1 MTALWKGRLRLG
13 LLEIPISLHPGEEP
27 EPVDFMLL
35 DRRDLAPI
43 GHRRINKNTGEEVP
57 AEYVVRGLE
66 IEPGRLVTITEE
78 EIEHLAAAR
87 THTVDVVSFVTP
99 AEISPAFYER
109 PYYLEPDA
117 GGEKGYALLREALAR
132 TGKTGIARV
141 FLRTRQHLAAILP
154 QDKLLLLNL
163 LRYAWRLRIP
173 ADLRLP
179 DRDLDALGIT
189 PLEVALTEQLV
200 GAMSEPW
207 TPAVHR
213 DEFHEELIRYMRHK
227 LLWKEAPAPS
237 PAAPAA
243 AAPAGGAREELP
255 EILRRSLERARQERA
270 LRRPA

>member
-27 EPVDFMLL
+27 ERVDFMLL

-87 THTVDVVSFVTP
+87 TRTVDVVSFVTP

-117 GGEKGYALLREALAR
+117 GGEKGSDGTARRGHVGTLDPRGPSRRISRGADPVYA
-132 TGKTGIARV
+132 
-141 FLRTRQHLAAILP
+141 P
-154 QDKLLLLNL
+154 
-163 LRYAWRLRIP
+163 
-173 ADLRLP
+173 
-179 DRDLDALGIT
+179 
-189 PLEVALTEQLV
+189 
-200 GAMSEPW
+200 
-207 TPAVHR
+207 
-213 DEFHEELIRYMRHK
+213 
-227 LLWKEAPAPS
+227 
-237 PAAPAA
+237 
-243 AAPAGGAREELP
+243 
-255 EILRRSLERARQERA
+255 
-270 LRRPA
+270 